1 MTISLTKLSTK
12 ELAATIQRVIEASKK
27 GEYKL
32 LGSNALL
39 AVLEKEYANYSEVFA
54 KNTFSGKG
62 KEVAEADKKRDEAY
76 ILLKHYLKNYCP
88 MTLLPHYKSAVA
100 LYEVFKQFG
109 LDLATYN
116 YAEQTAQLTKLIEAL
131 SIEEHQTH
139 LTNLALLPTFEDLK
153 QKQKAFES
161 LYFEQAEANAAL
173 RQTQSATSIR
183 KNAEKAL
190 RDYLAYL
197 TIFKDNPEY
206 KTLYGD
212 IHQII
217 KGVK

>member
-1 MTISLTKLSTK
+1 M
-12 ELAATIQRVIEASKK
+12 
-27 GEYKL
+27 
-32 LGSNALL
+32 
-39 AVLEKEYANYSEVFA
+39 
-54 KNTFSGKG
+54 
-62 KEVAEADKKRDEAY
+62 AEADKKRNEAY
-76 ILLKHYLKNYCP
+76 ILLKYYLKNYCLT
-88 MTLLPHYKSAVA
+88 TLLPHYKSAVA

-131 SIEEHQTH
+131 SIEEYPP

-153 QKQKAFES
+153 QKQKVFES
-161 LYFEQAEANAAL
+161 LYFEQAEANATL

-183 KNAEKAL
+183 KNVEKVL

-212 IHQII
+212 IQQII